1 MTSPTPPQKGYEEMA
16 KSQIP
21 EIQQGTS
28 LRRTLLSFC
37 PDMPLKNSHG
47 NFKNFHENFKN
58 SHENFK
64 NSHEKF
70 QNFHEKFQNSH
81 ENNSLCGK
89 LLFETDKISVNYTKY
104 LLLHIFYHNKA
115 RFIRKMF

>member
-16 KSQIP
+16 KSQYIIKA
-21 EIQQGTS
+21 EYIAWC
-28 LRRTLLSFC
+28 TLLSFC

-47 NFKNFHENFKN
+47 NFKN

-89 LLFETDKISVNYTKY
+89 LLFETDKISVICTKFP
-104 LLLHIFYHNKA
+104 LLHNIYYNKA